1 MFGAGRNCNGDAA
14 FVLPR
19 AGMIPETGT
28 SIMRLYKCQ
37 VCGQVLHF
45 ENTRCVKCESI
56 LGYLPEQ
63 NQLSALEPMRDDL
76 WMAKAAP
83 GRPVRFCDNVQHEA
97 CNWLVPADGENRFCL
112 ACRHNRT
119 IPDISNAVNLAR
131 WQKIEVAKRRAF
143 YSFIRLGLPL
153 KTRVEDP
160 DHGLA
165 FDFLADEPDAQQ
177 KVMTGHD
184 NGLITLALVEAD
196 DAERIKRRT
205 AMGEPYRTLL
215 GHFRHESGH
224 HFWDLLVRD
233 AGRLEE
239 CRAIFGDDSQ
249 DYGAAL
255 QRHYNEGAPADWQ
268 EHFVSTYATAHP
280 WEDFAETW
288 AHYLHIVDTLEMAR
302 ALGIGIA
309 PRVDREGELE
319 AEVDFD
325 SYRST
330 DIQTVMD
337 AWVPLTVA
345 VNSLNRSMGVADL
358 YPFVLSP
365 GVVAKLGFIQSL
377 VHGKVPTD
385 KA

>member
-1 MFGAGRNCNGDAA
+1 
-14 FVLPR
+14 
-19 AGMIPETGT
+19 
-28 SIMRLYKCQ
+28 MRLFACQ

-45 ENTRCVKCESI
+45 ENTLCVKCGAT

-63 NQLSALEPMRDDL
+63 NTLSALDPLDGGQGLFE
-76 WMAKAAP
+76 AKAAP
-83 GRPVRFCDNVQHEA
+83 GRPYRFCDNAAQEA
-97 CNWLVPADGENRFCL
+97 CNWLVPNDSPERFCL
-112 ACRHNRT
+112 ACRHNQT
-119 IPDISNAVNLAR
+119 IPNLSDPVNKER

-160 DHGLA
+160 EHGLA
-165 FDFLADEPDAQQ
+165 FDFLADAPDAQQ
-177 KVMTGHD
+177 SVMTGHD

-196 DAERIKRRT
+196 DAERVKRRT

-233 AGRLEE
+233 GGRLEE
-239 CRAIFGDDSQ
+239 CRAVFGDDSQ

-255 QRHYNEGAPADWQ
+255 QRHYNEGAPANWQ
-268 EHFVSTYATAHP
+268 DNFVSTYATAHP

-309 PRVDREGELE
+309 PRADKDGVLE

-325 SYRST
+325 PYRST
-330 DIQTVMD
+330 DIEAVME

-365 GVVAKLGFIQSL
+365 NVVQKLGFIQSL
-377 VHGKVPTD
+377 VHGKVP
-385 KA
+385 AGQIAA

>member
-1 MFGAGRNCNGDAA
+1 
-14 FVLPR
+14 
-19 AGMIPETGT
+19 
-28 SIMRLYKCQ
+28 MRLYKCQ

-45 ENTRCVKCESI
+45 ENTRCIKCEAI

-63 NQLSALEPMRDDL
+63 SVVTALEPVEGRDGEFDPR
-76 WMAKAAP
+76 AAP
-83 GRPVRFCDNVQHEA
+83 GKPVRFCDNARHEA
-97 CNWLVPADGENRFCL
+97 CNWLVPAGSEERFCL

-119 IPDISNAVNLAR
+119 IPDISDAVNLER
-131 WQKIEVAKRRAF
+131 WQKIEVAKHRAF

-160 DHGLA
+160 QHGLA
-165 FDFLADEPDAQQ
+165 FDFLADAPDTQ

-196 DAERIKRRT
+196 DAERVKRRT

-268 EHFVSTYATAHP
+268 ENFVSTYATAHP

-302 ALGIGIA
+302 ALGMGIS
-309 PRVDREGELE
+309 PRVDRDGALE

-325 SYRST
+325 PYRST
-330 DIQTVMD
+330 DIQAVME

-345 VNSLNRSMGVADL
+345 VNSLNRSMGIADL
-358 YPFVLSP
+358 YPFVLSAA
-365 GVVAKLGFIQSL
+365 VVRKLEFIQSL
-377 VHGKVPTD
+377 VHGKVPAD
-385 KA
+385 A